1 MPITSSSLNQIK
13 SGKMLTMQYLQTIT
27 AIFIAGEITNRLL
40 KDIYKT
46 REKQKTREGLLN
58 LNWTIP
64 NVMNEIEN
72 KISLKK
78 YILFSYLLDNNS
90 SMILKWIYNP
100 QTKKLIKSTG
110 AVVFVVLL
118 VIILTGITLKTF
130 PL

>member
-1 MPITSSSLNQIK
+1 
-13 SGKMLTMQYLQTIT
+13 MLTMQYLQTIT